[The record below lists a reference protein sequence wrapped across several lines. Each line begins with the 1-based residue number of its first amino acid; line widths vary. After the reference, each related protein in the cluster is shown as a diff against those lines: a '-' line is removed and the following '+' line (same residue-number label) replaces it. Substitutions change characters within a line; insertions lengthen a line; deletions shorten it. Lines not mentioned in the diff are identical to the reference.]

1 MRIRKENKV
10 LNFWYMPLIA
20 GFLFILLSI
29 GVMVTPITSFL
40 LLTAFL
46 SIGVTISG
54 LLDFIYSVVN
64 KKTLKNWGWYLIVAI
79 INIIVGTYL
88 LLNLGLSALMLSVFI
103 GVLVM
108 TRSIMTIVKAFH
120 LKRDKTKPWIWVLIT
135 GIIGVGFSVLM
146 ILNPIYSGIVT
157 TIWMAIGLLFIGI
170 SHIFISLLLNRIRK
184 GVKNIEKLKEEDY
197 TEDVEHYE
205 VE

>member
-108 TRSIMTIVKAFH
+108 TRSIMKIVKAFH

>member
-108 TRSIMTIVKAFH
+108 TCSIMTIVKAFH